1 MVDSLARHK
10 PSTRLQTQ
18 FSTNGRNINAGG
30 KISVCKSS
38 SPMVKN
44 NTMLEVAGV
53 ARGVRAVGDSCWRGI
68 NHRTHAGPG
77 GQGGGVHK
85 KWQAKHQPGGRAL
98 YGEEKRLY
106 GEGGF
111 QLQ

>member
-1 MVDSLARHK
+1 
-10 PSTRLQTQ
+10 
-18 FSTNGRNINAGG
+18 
-30 KISVCKSS
+30 
-38 SPMVKN
+38 
-44 NTMLEVAGV
+44 MLEVAGV

-106 GEGGF
+106 REGGVPVAVTPD
-111 QLQ
+111 